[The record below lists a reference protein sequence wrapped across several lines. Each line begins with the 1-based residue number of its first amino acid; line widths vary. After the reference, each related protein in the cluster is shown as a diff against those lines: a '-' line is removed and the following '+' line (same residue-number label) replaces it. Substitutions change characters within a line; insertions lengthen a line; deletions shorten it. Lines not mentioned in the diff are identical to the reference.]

1 MNRTRAIELATRLFA
16 TVLFVVSLLG
26 LVVSIRESDTDGI
39 VSGAFAVYLTGL
51 LLAGVVRDAIDTRG
65 WQLAFFGGVAV
76 WGGYE
81 YATVGDVF
89 SLLLAVAGVVMVAA
103 NVLDVR

>member
-1 MNRTRAIELATRLFA
+1 MDRDRLVELATQLLAALLFA
-16 TVLFVVSLLG
+16 VSFLG
-26 LVVSIRESDTDGI
+26 LVVAVQEGEGI
-39 VSGAFAVYLTGL
+39 VSAAFAVYLTGL
-51 LLAGVVRDAIDTRG
+51 LLGGVLRDSIDTQS

-81 YATVGDVF
+81 YVTTSDLF
-89 SLLLAVAGVVMVAA
+89 SLLLAVVGVVMVAA